1 LTARLRT
8 LGRSTGEEATVDWEI
23 ERHDWAAPARVSEKM
38 KSYYAGVPSAIRA
51 LVDAPDRATANRL
64 LYRIDNVVVIQGNA
78 QPGAAQACACL
89 VSGLVSATPAGRTVI
104 LELLFQIGGGAA
116 GPLGKLPGLYADIR
130 AEVIRGF
137 PLYAEYLET
146 GSPTDRFHCID
157 LLWVCAEID
166 PTLTPRVRYLYSR
179 VSALG
184 EDYRRAAEANLPPP
198 PTKRAAPN
206 IEAALAKRRNQR
218 SATGL

>member
-1 LTARLRT
+1 M
-8 LGRSTGEEATVDWEI
+8 DWEI
-23 ERHDWAAPARVSEKM
+23 ERHDWAPARLPESM
-38 KSYYAGVPSAIRA
+38 RSHYAGVPAAIRE
-51 LVDAPDRATANRL
+51 LVHAPDRATANRL
-64 LYRIDNVVVIQGNA
+64 VFRIDNVVVIQGNA

-130 AEVIRGF
+130 AEVVRGF

-146 GSPTDRFHCID
+146 GSRADRFHCID
-157 LLWVCAEID
+157 LLWVCAVID

-184 EDYRRAAEANLPPP
+184 EDYRRAAEAKLPPTP
-198 PTKRAAPN
+198 STRAAPT
-206 IEAALAKRRNQR
+206 IEAALAKRRSQR
-218 SATGL
+218 SATGR